1 MVNLLRNAL
10 SNFVPH
16 LMSLPEKSVSSPD
29 AVRDLI
35 QFVPISLYNVLCHY
49 VRSTLVSLYIIDH
62 SEERFPFIT
71 MSFSGHG
78 LFKTQTRFIVPFLSI
93 SK

>member
-1 MVNLLRNAL
+1 MVVNLLRNAL

-35 QFVPISLYNVLCHY
+35 QFVPISLYNVFCRLCPLLGKY
-49 VRSTLVSLYIIDH
+49 TLCSMFNPQDDLRQIPGIVYFAYFAWK
-62 SEERFPFIT
+62 SEEP
-71 MSFSGHG
+71 
-78 LFKTQTRFIVPFLSI
+78 
-93 SK
+93 